1 MSQSKIFI
9 DIGNSAIKWRT
20 TESSVYSKDVGEF
33 LLNTL
38 PQADSAWVS
47 AVANLQIVLDLEAYF
62 DEVHLLNTQN
72 NFNNLQISYGD
83 SSSLG
88 SDRFFAM
95 LGAMERF
102 PNKALRIMDIGRAMT
117 FDVINED
124 GYHQGGLIMPGL
136 GVLRK
141 SFSKFETTDL
151 STNADGLANNTK
163 DAWKSGTQIM
173 LLSSINDQI
182 DKFNEMFSDGIVTI
196 CGGLVHEI
204 KDELP
209 ESVQIF
215 DNLVLDGL
223 ECYSQTVG

>member
-1 MSQSKIFI
+1 MSQSKIFL

-20 TESSVYSKDVGEF
+20 TESNVYSKRVDKF
-33 LLNTL
+33 LLNSL
-38 PQADSAWVS
+38 PQADKAWVS
-47 AVANLQIVLDLEAYF
+47 AVANLHIIDDLEAYF
-62 DEVHLLNTQN
+62 DEVHLLNTQD
-72 NFNNLQISYGD
+72 NFNNLQISYVD

-102 PNKALRIMDIGRAMT
+102 PNKALLIIDIGSAMT

-136 GVLRK
+136 EVLRK
-141 SFSKFETTDL
+141 SFSKFETTDV
-151 STNADGLANNTK
+151 STNLDGLANNTK
-163 DAWKSGTQIM
+163 DAWKSGTQAM
-173 LLSSINDQI
+173 LLSSINSQI
-182 DKFNEMFSDGIVTI
+182 EKFNGMFSDGIVTI

-204 KDELP
+204 KNELP
-209 ESVQIF
+209 EFVQIF

>member
-1 MSQSKIFI
+1 MSQSKIFL

-20 TESSVYSKDVGEF
+20 TESNVYSKDVGEF

-47 AVANLQIVLDLEAYF
+47 AVANLHIIDDLEAYF

-102 PNKALRIMDIGRAMT
+102 PKKALLIIDIGSAMT
-117 FDVINED
+117 FDVVNED

-136 GVLRK
+136 GALRK
-141 SFSKFETTDL
+141 RFSKFETTDV
-151 STNADGLANNTK
+151 SINVDGLANNTK
-163 DAWKSGTQIM
+163 DAWKSGTQAM
-173 LLSSINDQI
+173 LFSSINSQI
-182 DKFNEMFSDGIVTI
+182 EKFNEIYSDGIVTI
-196 CGGLVHEI
+196 CGGLVNEI
-204 KDELP
+204 KIELP
-209 ESVQIF
+209 EPVQIF